1 MSRWQDPQ
9 LPSVAFP
16 PFVGVTRRL
25 ILVNVAIF
33 LVTFFLKLIPATED
47 FYRSLVE
54 HFALVPGDW
63 TASFPLV
70 PAWQLLTY
78 GFLHSPVELGHILLN
93 MLTLY
98 FFGTLLEEALGGRR
112 YLLAYLSAQ
121 VVGAFFFLGGAWLG
135 LPSGSAAFG
144 ASGAV
149 YGVLMAA
156 ATLYPHRR
164 ILFLFIPLT
173 LRTLALI
180 FVGLTVFQALLSLR
194 QPDGTAHLVHL
205 GGLVYGYLAVKR
217 RWLFVD
223 PVEKVRVRRA
233 VAEVERRQSDDAR
246 MDELLAKIHRDGMGS
261 LTPGE
266 RDFLRRVSSRK

>member
-1 MSRWQDPQ
+1 M
-9 LPSVAFP
+9 PSLAFP

-25 ILVNVAIF
+25 ILANVAIF
-33 LVTFFLKLIPATED
+33 LVTFFLYLIPATES
-47 FYRSLVE
+47 FYRSIVE
-54 HFALVPGDW
+54 HFALVPDDW
-63 TASFPLV
+63 SASMPWV
-70 PAWQLLTY
+70 PVWQLLTY
-78 GFLHSPVELGHILLN
+78 GFLHSVVHLDHILLN

-135 LPSGSAAFG
+135 LPTGGVALG

-180 FVGLTVFQALLSLR
+180 FLGLTLFQALLSLK

-205 GGLVYGYLAVKR
+205 GGLAYGFLAVKSR
-217 RWLFVD
+217 LLFVD

-261 LTPGE
+261 LTPSE